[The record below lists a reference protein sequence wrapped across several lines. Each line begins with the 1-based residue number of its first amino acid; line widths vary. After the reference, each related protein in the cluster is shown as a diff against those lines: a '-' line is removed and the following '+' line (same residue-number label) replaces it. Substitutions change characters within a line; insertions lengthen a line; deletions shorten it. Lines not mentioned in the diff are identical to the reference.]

1 MMRIY
6 HYYFQTKEVIM
17 PDNQSNLFGEA
28 ATDSGL
34 IKLSGSVEHIIYT
47 NEENGYTVADFGT
60 DDDDL
65 ITITGILPYINEGDS
80 LIVYGEWKHNPKY
93 GRQFS
98 VAEYEKYMPAN
109 ASAILRYLSSGA
121 IKEIGKK
128 TAVKIV
134 EEFGDDT
141 LDVLENHPD
150 WLSDI
155 PGISLKKAKQI
166 CEDFKAKSGIRSAMM
181 FFRDFFGAAVTVKIY
196 KRWGSACIDIAKAN
210 PYRLCDE
217 IDGIGFERADS
228 MAEKLGLDRNSE
240 SRLIS
245 GIAHILKHNAAQNG
259 HVCLPRDILVRAS
272 SSLLGADGESINMAI
287 DDMIAMRRLKYTLVG
302 DVAYLY
308 DSYSYDC
315 EVYIAE
321 KLDLIDKVC
330 PKISLRDANFFIEK
344 EERLNG
350 ITYAALQKKAIIDAL
365 DSGVMLLTGGP
376 GTGKTTIVKA
386 LIDIFKSMD
395 MKVALSAPTGRA
407 AKKLSEATSHE
418 AKTIHRLLE
427 FEYSSENSDR
437 PGFRRNENDLLDE
450 NVIIV
455 DESSMI
461 DNILMCSLLKAVKP
475 GARVILIGDSDQLP
489 SIGAG
494 NVLRDLLDCE
504 RFSTVRL
511 NEIFRQA
518 QESLIVTNAHRINNG
533 EMPILSVKNN
543 DFFFLP
549 RNTDEEIAYTV
560 TDLCLNRLPRTYGE
574 AAVSGVQVI
583 TPSRKGTAGTENLN
597 VELQEALNPK
607 ARDKREYRH
616 RERIF
621 REGDRVMQIKNN
633 YEIEWYRD
641 DDSEGTGIFN
651 GDIGIIERIDP
662 AASIMKIKFDDRYV
676 SYEFTS
682 LDDLEHAYAITV
694 HKSQGCEYPFVI
706 IPLYS
711 APPMLLT
718 KNLFYTAVTR
728 AKRMVILVG
737 RQDIAEKMVKN
748 SHIGQRYTGLKQRLL
763 TE

>member
-1 MMRIY
+1 MLKY
-6 HYYFQTKEVIM
+6 NWGKEVIVIM
-17 PDNQSNLFGEA
+17 ENNLFGDIVPEEG
-28 ATDSGL
+28 GL
-34 IKLSGSVEHIIYT
+34 IKLSGSVEHIIYS

-65 ITITGILPYINEGDS
+65 MTITGIMPYVNEGDS
-80 LIVYGEWKHNPKY
+80 LIIYGEWKHNQRY

-98 VAEYEKYMPAN
+98 VSEYERYMPAN

-121 IKEIGKK
+121 IKGIGKK
-128 TAVKIV
+128 TAVKVV
-134 EEFGDDT
+134 EQFGDDT

-166 CEDFKAKSGIRSAMM
+166 CEDFKAKAGIRSAMM
-181 FFRDFFGAAVTVKIY
+181 FFRDFFGAATTVKIY
-196 KRWGSACIDIAKAN
+196 KRWGSACIDIARQN

-228 MAEKLGLDRNSE
+228 MAQKLGLDQNSE

-245 GIAHILKHNAAQNG
+245 GIAHVLRHNASKNG
-259 HVCLPRDILVRAS
+259 HVCLPRDVLVRAS
-272 SSLLGADGESINMAI
+272 SSLLGADAESINMAI
-287 DDMIAMRRLKYTLVG
+287 DDMISMRRLKYSLWN
-302 DVAYLY
+302 DVTYLY

-315 EVYIAE
+315 ESYIAE

-330 PKISLRDANFFIEK
+330 PKISTEDANFFIEK
-344 EERLNG
+344 EESANR
-350 ITYAALQKKAIIDAL
+350 ITYAVLQKKAIIGAL
-365 DSGVMLLTGGP
+365 ESGVMLLTGGP

-386 LIDIFKSMD
+386 LIDIFESMD
-395 MKVALSAPTGRA
+395 MKVALAAPTGRA
-407 AKKLSEATSHE
+407 AKKLSEATCHE
-418 AKTIHRLLE
+418 AKTIHRLLK
-427 FEYSSENSDR
+427 FEYSSEDGDR
-437 PGFRRNENDLLDE
+437 PGFRRNENDLLEE
-450 NVIIV
+450 NVIII

-475 GARVILIGDSDQLP
+475 GARVIFIGDSDQLP

-494 NVLRDLLDCE
+494 NVLRDLLDCA
-504 RFSTVRL
+504 RFATVRL

-518 QESLIVTNAHRINNG
+518 QQSLIVTNAHSINSG
-533 EMPILSVKNN
+533 KMPIMTVKDN

-549 RNTDEEIAYTV
+549 RSTDEEIAFTV
-560 TDLCLNRLPRTYGE
+560 TDLCLNRLPKKYGE
-574 AAVSGVQVI
+574 EAVGGVQVI
-583 TPSRKGTAGTENLN
+583 TPSRKGIAGTENLN
-597 VELQEALNPK
+597 IMLQNALNPK
-607 ARDKREYRH
+607 SRDKKEYKH

-621 REGDRVMQIKNN
+621 REGDRVMQTKNN

-641 DDSEGTGIFN
+641 DDSEGMGIFN
-651 GDIGIIERIDP
+651 GDIGTIESIDLLGNTMN
-662 AASIMKIKFDDRYV
+662 IRFDDRFV
-676 SYEFTS
+676 NYEFTD

-718 KNLFYTAVTR
+718 RNLFYTAVTR

-737 RQDIAEKMVKN
+737 KSEIAERMVKN

-763 TE
+763 T

>member
-1 MMRIY
+1 M
-6 HYYFQTKEVIM
+6 TDEK
-17 PDNQSNLFGEA
+17 NLFGEEI
-28 ATDSGL
+28 SNENGL
-34 IKLSGSVEHIIYT
+34 IKLSGSVEHIIYS

-65 ITITGILPYINEGDS
+65 ITVTGIMPYIAEGDS
-80 LIVYGEWKHNPKY
+80 LILYGEWKHNQKY

-98 VAEYEKYMPAN
+98 VSEYERYMPAN

-121 IKEIGKK
+121 IKGIGKK

-134 EEFGDDT
+134 EEFGDET
-141 LDVLENHPD
+141 LEVLENHPD

-166 CEDFKAKSGIRSAMM
+166 CEDFKAKAGIRSAMM
-181 FFRDFFGAAVTVKIY
+181 FFRDFFGAATTVKIY
-196 KRWGSACIDIAKAN
+196 KRWGSACIDIAKQN

-228 MAEKLGLDRNSE
+228 MAEKLGLDQNSE
-240 SRLIS
+240 ARLIS
-245 GIAHILKHNAAQNG
+245 GIAHILRHNAAQNG
-259 HVCLPRDILVRAS
+259 HVCLPRDILVNAS
-272 SSLLGADGESINMAI
+272 AKMLGSDAESINMAI
-287 DDMIAMRRLKYTLVG
+287 DDMIAMRRLKYSLWD
-302 DVAYLY
+302 DVIYIY

-315 EVYIAE
+315 ETYIAE
-321 KLDLIDKVC
+321 KLDLLDKVC
-330 PKISLRDANFFIEK
+330 PKVSLEDANFFIEK
-344 EERLNG
+344 EERQNG
-350 ITYAALQKKAIIDAL
+350 ITYAVLQKKAITGAL

-386 LIDIFKSMD
+386 LIDIFLSMD
-395 MKVALSAPTGRA
+395 MKVALAAPTGRA
-407 AKKLSEATSHE
+407 AKKLSEATCHE
-418 AKTIHRLLE
+418 AKTLHRLLE
-427 FEYSSENSDR
+427 FEYSSENGDR

-450 NVIIV
+450 NVIII

-494 NVLRDLLDCE
+494 NVLRDLIDCG

-533 EMPILSVKNN
+533 ELPIMTVKDN

-549 RNTDEEIAYTV
+549 RSTDDDIAFTV
-560 TDLCLNRLPRTYGE
+560 TDLCKNRLPKTYKE
-574 AAVSGVQVI
+574 AAENGVQVI
-583 TPSRKGTAGTENLN
+583 TPSRKGVAGTENLN
-597 VELQEALNPK
+597 VMLQASLNPPSK
-607 ARDKREYRH
+607 DKREYKH
-616 RERIF
+616 RERMF

-641 DDSEGTGIFN
+641 DDSEGMGIFN
-651 GDIGIIERIDP
+651 GDIGIVERIDV
-662 AASIMKIKFDDRYV
+662 AANIMHIKFDDRYV
-676 SYEFTS
+676 NYEFSS
-682 LDDLEHAYAITV
+682 LEELEHAYAITV
-694 HKSQGCEYPFVI
+694 HKSQGCEYPFVV

-728 AKRMVILVG
+728 AKKMVIMVGKSEIAQRMVS
-737 RQDIAEKMVKN
+737 N

-763 TE
+763 KN

>member
-1 MMRIY
+1 
-6 HYYFQTKEVIM
+6 M
-17 PDNQSNLFGEA
+17 PENQNNLFGDIVPDEG
-28 ATDSGL
+28 GL
-34 IKLSGSVEHIIYT
+34 IKMSGSVEHIIYS

-65 ITITGILPYINEGDS
+65 ITITGIMPYIAEGDS
-80 LIVYGEWKHNPKY
+80 LILYGEWKHNQKY

-98 VAEYEKYMPAN
+98 VSEYEKYMPAN

-121 IKEIGKK
+121 IKGIGKK

-134 EEFGDDT
+134 EEFGDET
-141 LDVLENHPD
+141 LEVLENHPD

-166 CEDFKAKSGIRSAMM
+166 CEDFKAKAGIRSAMM
-181 FFRDFFGAAVTVKIY
+181 FFRDFFGAATTVKIY
-196 KRWGSACIDIAKAN
+196 KRWGSACIDIAKQN

-228 MAEKLGLDRNSE
+228 MAQKLGLDQNSE

-245 GIAHILKHNAAQNG
+245 GIAHVLKHNAVQNG
-259 HVCLPRDILVRAS
+259 HVCLPRDILAQAS
-272 SSLLGADGESINMAI
+272 AKLLGADIESINMAI
-287 DDMIAMRRLKYTLVG
+287 DDMIAMRRLKYSLWDEVI
-302 DVAYLY
+302 YIY
-308 DSYSYDC
+308 DSYSYEC
-315 EVYIAE
+315 ETYIAE
-321 KLDLIDKVC
+321 KLELLDKVC
-330 PKISLRDANFFIEK
+330 PKVSLEDANFFIEK

-350 ITYAALQKKAIIDAL
+350 ITYAVMQKKAITNAL

-386 LIDIFKSMD
+386 LIDIFSSMD
-395 MKVALSAPTGRA
+395 MKVALAAPTGRA

-418 AKTIHRLLE
+418 AKTLHRLLE
-427 FEYSSENSDR
+427 FEYSSEDGDR

-450 NVIIV
+450 NVIII

-489 SIGAG
+489 SIGSG

-533 EMPILSVKNN
+533 ELPIMTVKDN

-549 RNTDEEIAYTV
+549 RNTDDEIAFTV
-560 TDLCLNRLPRTYGE
+560 TDLCKNRLPKTYKE
-574 AAVSGVQVI
+574 AAENGVQVI
-583 TPSRKGTAGTENLN
+583 TPSRKGVAGTENLN
-597 VELQEALNPK
+597 VMLQTSLNPPSK
-607 ARDKREYRH
+607 EKREYKH

-641 DDSEGTGIFN
+641 DDSEGMGIFN
-651 GDIGIIERIDP
+651 GDIGVIERIDI
-662 AASIMKIKFDDRYV
+662 AANIMHIKFDDRHV

-682 LDDLEHAYAITV
+682 LEELEHAYAITV
-694 HKSQGCEYPFVI
+694 HKSQGCEYPFVV

-728 AKRMVILVG
+728 AKKMVVLVGKSEIAQRMVS
-737 RQDIAEKMVKN
+737 N

-763 TE
+763 TN

>member
-1 MMRIY
+1 MT
-6 HYYFQTKEVIM
+6 FLEEVYI
-17 PDNQSNLFGEA
+17 DGV
-28 ATDSGL
+28 
-34 IKLSGSVEHIIYT
+34 VEDIIYS

-65 ITITGILPYINEGDS
+65 ITITGIMPYVNEGDS
-80 LIVYGEWKHNPKY
+80 LTVYGEWKHNPKY

-98 VAEYEKYMPAN
+98 VSEYERYMPAN

-121 IKEIGKK
+121 IKGIGKK
-128 TAVKIV
+128 TAVKVV
-134 EEFGDDT
+134 EQFGDDT

-166 CEDFKAKSGIRSAMM
+166 CEDFKAKAGIRSAMM
-181 FFRDFFGAAVTVKIY
+181 FFRDFFGAATTVKIY
-196 KRWGSACIDIAKAN
+196 KRWGSACIDIAKQN

-245 GIAHILKHNAAQNG
+245 GIAHVLKQNAAQNG
-259 HVCLPRDILVRAS
+259 HVCLPRDILVKAS
-272 SSLLGADGESINMAI
+272 AKLLEASEENINIAI
-287 DDMIAMRRLKYTLVG
+287 DDMIAMRRLKYSLFDETYCV
-302 DVAYLY
+302 Y

-315 EVYIAE
+315 ETYIAE

-330 PKISLRDANFFIEK
+330 PKTGTSDANFFIEK

-350 ITYAALQKKAIIDAL
+350 ITYALLQKKAIISAL
-365 DSGVMLLTGGP
+365 ESGVMLLTGGP

-386 LIDIFKSMD
+386 LIDIFESMD
-395 MKVALSAPTGRA
+395 MKVALAAPTGRA
-407 AKKLSEATSHE
+407 AKKLSESTSHE

-427 FEYSSENSDR
+427 FEYSGEDGDR
-437 PGFRRNENDLLDE
+437 PGFRRNENDLLEE
-450 NVIIV
+450 NVIII

-494 NVLRDLLDCE
+494 NVLRDLIDCG
-504 RFSTVRL
+504 RFATVKL

-518 QESLIVTNAHRINNG
+518 QASLIVTNAHKINNG
-533 EMPILSVKNN
+533 EMPVMSAKDN

-549 RNTDEEIAYTV
+549 RSTDAEIAQTV
-560 TDLCLNRLPRTYGE
+560 TDLCLTRLPRKYGE
-574 AAVSGVQVI
+574 EAVSGTQVI
-583 TPSRKGTAGTENLN
+583 TPSRKGVAGTENLN
-597 VELQEALNPK
+597 VSLQEALNPPAK
-607 ARDKREYRH
+607 DKREYKH
-616 RERIF
+616 RDRVF

-633 YEIEWYRD
+633 YELEWFRD
-641 DDSEGTGIFN
+641 DDSEGTGVFN
-651 GDIGIIERIDP
+651 GDIGVIENINI
-662 AASIMKIKFDDRYV
+662 SSQTVQIKFDDRYV
-676 SYEFTS
+676 NYEFTL
-682 LDDLEHAYAITV
+682 LDELEHAYAITV

-706 IPLYS
+706 IPIYS

-718 KNLFYTAVTR
+718 RNLFYTAVTR
-728 AKRMVILVG
+728 AKRLVILVG
-737 RQDIAEKMVKN
+737 RAEIAEKMVRN

-763 TE
+763 REE

>member
-1 MMRIY
+1 MSEE
-6 HYYFQTKEVIM
+6 K
-17 PDNQSNLFGEA
+17 NLFGEA
-28 ATDSGL
+28 VPDEGGL
-34 IKLSGSVEHIIYT
+34 IKLSGSVEHIIYS

-65 ITITGILPYINEGDS
+65 VTVTGIMPYIGEGDS
-80 LIVYGEWKHNPKY
+80 LILYGEWKHNPKY

-98 VAEYEKYMPAN
+98 VSEYEKYMPAN

-121 IKEIGKK
+121 IKGIGKK
-128 TAVKIV
+128 TAAKIV
-134 EEFGDDT
+134 EEFGDET
-141 LDVLENHPD
+141 LEVLENHPD

-166 CEDFKAKSGIRSAMM
+166 CDDFKAKAGIRSAMM
-181 FFRDFFGAAVTVKIY
+181 FFRDFFGAATTVKIY
-196 KRWGSACIDIAKAN
+196 KRWGSACIDIAKQN

-228 MAEKLGLDRNSE
+228 MAQKLGLDRNSE
-240 SRLIS
+240 SRLVS

-259 HVCLPRDILVRAS
+259 HVCLPRDILVKAS
-272 SSLLGADGESINMAI
+272 ARLLEADEENINIAI
-287 DDMIAMRRLKYTLVG
+287 DDMIAMRRLKYSLWNDTVF
-302 DVAYLY
+302 LY

-315 EVYIAE
+315 EAYIAE
-321 KLDLIDKVC
+321 KLDMLDKVC
-330 PKISLRDANFFIEK
+330 PKISMQDANFFIEK
-344 EERLNG
+344 EEMTNG
-350 ITYAALQKKAIIDAL
+350 ITYAALQKKAMIDAL

-386 LIDIFKSMD
+386 LIDIFRSMD
-395 MKVALSAPTGRA
+395 MKVALAAPTGRA
-407 AKKLSEATSHE
+407 AKKLSESTSHE

-427 FEYSSENSDR
+427 FEYSSEDGDR

-494 NVLRDLLDCE
+494 NVLRDLIDCG

-518 QESLIVTNAHRINNG
+518 QASLIVTNAHRINNG
-533 EMPILSVKNN
+533 ELPQMTVKDN

-549 RNTDEEIAYTV
+549 RSTDAEIAQTV
-560 TDLCLNRLPRTYGE
+560 RELCLTRLPRTYGE
-574 AAVSGVQVI
+574 EAVTGTQVI
-583 TPSRKGTAGTENLN
+583 TPSRKGIAGTENLN
-597 VELQEALNPK
+597 VSLQEALNPPS
-607 ARDKREYRH
+607 RDKKEYKH
-616 RERIF
+616 RDRVF

-633 YEIEWYRD
+633 YELEWFRE

-651 GDIGIIERIDP
+651 GDIGVIE
-662 AASIMKIKFDDRYV
+662 SINISAQTVQIKFDDKYV
-676 SYEFTS
+676 NYEFTT
-682 LDDLEHAYAITV
+682 LDELEHAYAITV

-706 IPLYS
+706 IPLYN

-737 RQDIAEKMVKN
+737 RADIAEKMVKN
-748 SHIGQRYTGLKQRLL
+748 SHIGQRYTGLRQRLV